1 MPPPAAPPMAAKG
14 KQQSTGA
21 MIFGIAGA
29 VLMII
34 VAIGSALPWATA
46 FGFSVGGLRGDG
58 VITIIVAFLGL
69 AFFAVGLAGKAK
81 WPFVIGLMMSLII
94 SAVAIYDAVDVVKN
108 VTMGIGLILCIIGGV
123 LGVVAGIG
131 GIASPRRAA

>member
-1 MPPPAAPPMAAKG
+1 MAAGG

-21 MIFGIAGA
+21 MVFGIAGA
-29 VLMII
+29 VLMMI
-34 VAIGSALPWATA
+34 VAIGSALPWATLYSV
-46 FGFSVGGLRGDG
+46 SVGGLRGDG

-69 AFFAVGLAGKAK
+69 AFFAVGIIGKAK
-81 WPFVIGLMMSLII
+81 WPFIIGLVMSLII
-94 SAVAIYDAVDVVKN
+94 SAVAIYDAVN
-108 VTMGIGLILCIIGGV
+108 VARNATMGIGLILCGIGGV

>member
-1 MPPPAAPPMAAKG
+1 MV
-14 KQQSTGA
+14 
-21 MIFGIAGA
+21 FGIAGA
-29 VLMII
+29 VLMMI

-46 FGFSVGGLRGDG
+46 SSEFYRVSVGGLRGDG

-69 AFFAVGLAGKAK
+69 AFFAVGIIGKAK
-81 WPFVIGLMMSLII
+81 WPFVIGLVMSLII
-94 SAVAIYDAVDVVKN
+94 SAVAIYDAVNVARN
-108 VTMGIGLILCIIGGV
+108 VTMGIGLILCGIGGV

>member
-1 MPPPAAPPMAAKG
+1 MV
-14 KQQSTGA
+14 
-21 MIFGIAGA
+21 FGIAGA
-29 VLMII
+29 VLMMI

-46 FGFSVGGLRGDG
+46 YGFSIGGLRGDG

-69 AFFAVGLAGKAK
+69 AFFAVGIAGKAK
-81 WPFVIGLMMSLII
+81 WPFVIGLIMSLII
-94 SAVAIYDAVDVVKN
+94 SAVAIYDAVN
-108 VTMGIGLILCIIGGV
+108 IARNAMGIGLILCVTGGV